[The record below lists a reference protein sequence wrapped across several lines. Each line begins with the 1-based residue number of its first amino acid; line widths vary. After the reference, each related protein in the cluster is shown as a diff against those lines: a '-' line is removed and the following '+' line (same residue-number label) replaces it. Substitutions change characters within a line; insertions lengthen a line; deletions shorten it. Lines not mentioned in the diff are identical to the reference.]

1 MVWNIPNTTW
11 KKVIIR
17 LKITNILIIIGEAE
31 PVANGVS
38 EKSCSEFYI
47 ITRGVSKGILE
58 DLTEKFGQWRRCK
71 RLLLLK
77 RIWKWFL
84 DQSNWKKEKKEK
96 SFLRWW
102 NCTKITWGS
111 KILLH
116 CFLSLPTVVKY
127 LRSTSS
133 NSNKCC
139 RLPNMI

>member
-1 MVWNIPNTTW
+1 MEKQSQLLMVFLRKAVLSFTYPLLRTCKLN
-11 KKVIIR
+11 
-17 LKITNILIIIGEAE
+17 
-31 PVANGVS
+31 
-38 EKSCSEFYI
+38 EKQ

-71 RLLLLK
+71 RLLLK

-133 NSNKCC
+133 NSNKCY